1 MATTAVENVTA
12 KAEALV
18 LQKAT
23 AIGEVAKE
31 NVGCENGT
39 KVAEDQNAIAELAK
53 EKMNCENRTKVA
65 EAEELSDERVQ
76 EDKEKTGNEVRK
88 EEAKEDIAVEVE
100 PKTGVSFPVKLNDG
114 KQLNCVGLR
123 KKSMLG
129 LGIKIYGFGIYADNE
144 KLKELLRSKIGK
156 ALAKATKEMYQ
167 TVIDSDA
174 GMTVR
179 IVIVFSN
186 LTMSMVKKNFDEGL
200 GASIKKLTG
209 GKKNDELANKVM
221 GHASE
226 DIKLTSGSVIE
237 ISRLP
242 GYTLQARVMDQ
253 VVSNVE
259 SELLCKAYIHMYLGD
274 DAFDKDAKE
283 KLGMSLLSLF

>member
-1 MATTAVENVTA
+1 MSLHLPINQHKHSTSSLSLFELSVSCRRMATTAVENVTA

-39 KVAEDQNAIAELAK
+39 KVAEEQTATAELAK
-53 EKMNCENRTKVA
+53 EKMNCENGTKVA

-129 LGIKIYGFGIYADNE
+129 LGIKIYGFGNVPYI
-144 KLKELLRSKIGK
+144 KILVILVQYS
-156 ALAKATKEMYQ
+156 ALC
-167 TVIDSDA
+167 TV
-174 GMTVR
+174 
-179 IVIVFSN
+179 
-186 LTMSMVKKNFDEGL
+186 
-200 GASIKKLTG
+200 
-209 GKKNDELANKVM
+209 
-221 GHASE
+221 
-226 DIKLTSGSVIE
+226 
-237 ISRLP
+237 
-242 GYTLQARVMDQ
+242 
-253 VVSNVE
+253 
-259 SELLCKAYIHMYLGD
+259 
-274 DAFDKDAKE
+274 
-283 KLGMSLLSLF
+283 